1 MLFKD
6 KNGLALF
13 FLVLSIIILLVN
25 PFLITGQNIDNLDP
39 SSYVIVPIIM
49 LPLLAA
55 FMFKDR
61 LDAQVE
67 NRDIAIGIG
76 LFVIFIAL
84 AIGLQLAFPYQ
95 FLSYRLDMLIL
106 PLAIAAISMILFGA
120 KNIAKFWTLI
130 LYPLLASPLLFL
142 PALDLNNA
150 FAQINTL
157 TVYGVLHLF
166 TQNISYVAPFTIT
179 TQSYAIGIGTA
190 CAGIAVFV
198 ALVLFLIPIAYLLEG
213 KLRDKIYWIASGF
226 VLLLLLNFIRMAG
239 IGAVWL
245 LYGPNATVGFV
256 HSFVGILLFYL
267 SIIVIILVARR
278 YGLNFPK
285 RKKDKKT
292 KGDAN
297 LVAGAVAIILSLSYL
312 LISSNYVAQIQVPIT
327 ANLSYN
333 FSSPALIAFAGNF
346 KNVHGWNFSALA
358 NQTSLG
364 GILALSNSS
373 FNSSYPII
381 LLLSKPN
388 QSTLDLIL
396 NDTVIIGK
404 YNFVDQKL
412 VPGTMYEVSSND
424 TIFYLMVKQVPFL
437 FDNGAY
443 GVVTSYVI
451 MPQSAQQVTC
461 AKSYDGIYTSLDN
474 LILQQGANQTEMGN
488 LENAYCLASEFV

>member
-25 PFLITGQNIDNLDP
+25 PFLITSPIIDNLDP

-49 LPLLAA
+49 LPLLAV
-55 FMFKDR
+55 FMFKSK
-61 LDAQVE
+61 LDSQVDSG
-67 NRDIAIGIG
+67 DIAIGIC
-76 LFVIFIAL
+76 LFAVFIAL
-84 AIGLQLAFPYQ
+84 IVGLQLAFPYQ
-95 FLSYRLDMLIL
+95 FLSYRADMLIL
-106 PLAIAAISMILFGA
+106 PLAVAAISIVLFGA
-120 KNIAKFWTLI
+120 KNIGKFWALI
-130 LYPLLASPLLFL
+130 LYPALASPLLFL

-166 TQNISYVAPFTIT
+166 AQKISYVAPFTIT
-179 TQSYAIGIGTA
+179 TSTYAIGIGTA

-213 KLRDKIYWIASGF
+213 KLKNKIYWVASGF
-226 VLLLLLNFIRMAG
+226 VLLLALNFIRMAG
-239 IGAVWL
+239 IGAIWL

-267 SIIVIILVARR
+267 SIIVIILLAGR
-278 YGLNFPK
+278 YGLGFPK
-285 RKKDKKT
+285 RGKERRAT
-292 KGDAN
+292 GGAN
-297 LVAGAVAIILSLSYL
+297 ITAPAVAIVLSLAYL
-312 LISSNYVAQIQVPIT
+312 LISSNYTAQIQVPIA
-327 ANLSYN
+327 ANISYN
-333 FSSPALIAFAGNF
+333 FSSSSLVAFAGNF
-346 KNVHGWNFSALA
+346 KNVHGWSFSALP
-358 NQTSLG
+358 NQTNLG
-364 GILALSNSS
+364 GVLALSNSS

-396 NDTVIIGK
+396 NDTVLIGK

-424 TIFYLMVKQVPFL
+424 TLFYLMVKPVPFL
-437 FDNGAY
+437 FENGSY
-443 GVVTSYVI
+443 GLVTSYIV
-451 MPQSAQQVTC
+451 MPQTAQKVTC
-461 AKSYDGIYTSLDN
+461 ARSYDGIYTSLDN
-474 LILQQGANQTEMGN
+474 LILQQDANQTERGN
-488 LENAYCLASEFV
+488 LENAYCLSSEFV